1 MSDRLLSSERHTHIT
16 VFLSVLKLRS
26 ELSSVSVSLG
36 KRIEITKMSLL
47 YRGQAFQGKE
57 PFFLCV
63 NKFLKV
69 AVLLQ
74 KLFHF
79 IKIVLYKTKNIKK
92 KDLPLF
98 ESNNN
103 SIYNKSTTNQTNVNM
118 IKVTMYA
125 FKS

>member
-1 MSDRLLSSERHTHIT
+1 M
-16 VFLSVLKLRS
+16 
-26 ELSSVSVSLG
+26 
-36 KRIEITKMSLL
+36 EITKMSLL

-79 IKIVLYKTKNIKK
+79 IKIVLCKTKNIKK

-103 SIYNKSTTNQTNVNM
+103 SIYNKSTQQ
-118 IKVTMYA
+118 IKLM
-125 FKS
+125 

>member
-1 MSDRLLSSERHTHIT
+1 
-16 VFLSVLKLRS
+16 
-26 ELSSVSVSLG
+26 
-36 KRIEITKMSLL
+36 MSLL

-57 PFFLCV
+57 PLFLCV

-79 IKIVLYKTKNIKK
+79 IKIVLCKTKNIKK

-98 ESNNN
+98 ESNNK
-103 SIYNKSTTNQTNVNM
+103 SIYNKSTQQ
-118 IKVTMYA
+118 IKLM
-125 FKS
+125 